1 MPHDV
6 HAIAA
11 EAADIEASIEKFIDD
26 ALIADFQSTPL
37 TTIEDVLEAR
47 HEKEQRENRLKD
59 RAAELL
65 KEEETKQK
73 HEKDVRDLETAISVT
88 QQQPSISNEHAVS
101 SSAGSG
107 SSRSSRSS
115 GKVAAQATPVEE
127 NPIESVVSERL
138 NKLESVKRSAAH
150 AQNPYIAD
158 MTMFV
163 PGIQASRQT
172 QKLRADNEL
181 LRRCLTDKSN
191 PRAFENFIRNSTTQ

>member
-26 ALIADFQSTPL
+26 ALISDFQSTPL
-37 TTIEDVLEAR
+37 TTMEDVLEAR
-47 HEKEQRENRLKD
+47 RDREEREMRLKE

-65 KEEETKQK
+65 REEQAKQK

-88 QQQPSISNEHAVS
+88 QQPPSISNEHAAS
-101 SSAGSG
+101 CSAGSG

-115 GKVAAQATPVEE
+115 GKVAAQATPMAEAPVD
-127 NPIESVVSERL
+127 SVVAGRL
-138 NKLESVKRSAAH
+138 NELESVKRSAAL
-150 AQNPYIAD
+150 AQNPYVAD
-158 MTMFV
+158 TTMFL
-163 PGIQASRQT
+163 PGIQASQQA

-181 LRRCLTDKSN
+181 LRRCLGDKSN
-191 PRAFENFIRNSTTQ
+191 PRAFESFIRTSTTQ